1 MREKRLRFA
10 YRPIVDSLTRETKLH
25 ECLLRIAQPDGQVV
39 VAGLTTTGRSWM
51 RSAVAMLRGRP
62 DIAERMVVEITETAG
77 LEDLEACCRFV

>member
-25 ECLLRIAQPDGQVV
+25 ECLLRSAQPDGQVV
-39 VAGLTTTGRSWM
+39 VAGLTTASRFWM